1 MRAVDSLK
9 GADKLFNGISSASSP
24 NLSNYENTSH
34 ARKTVACHLRKTIY
48 VAFIKEI
55 YEEVSEYLIYIL
67 DSAIHQTDNIKRIIG
82 EHTQG
87 RFDAYEV
94 LSAKSLEDI
103 QYKAIEKIYQQLES
117 EHSTIAK
124 IPKVIKELGL
134 SVDDDIIDSAVPFLQ
149 MRHIFV
155 HSDGKPDLDF
165 LAAYP
170 KIKTDTKGRISIL
183 TTLNW
188 LLRRLT

>member
-1 MRAVDSLK
+1 MKNSCL
-9 GADKLFNGISSASSP
+9 SSKEN
-24 NLSNYENTSH
+24 NL
-34 ARKTVACHLRKTIY
+34 C
-48 VAFIKEI
+48 AFIKEI

-124 IPKVIKELGL
+124 IPKVIK
-134 SVDDDIIDSAVPFLQ
+134 
-149 MRHIFV
+149 
-155 HSDGKPDLDF
+155 
-165 LAAYP
+165 
-170 KIKTDTKGRISIL
+170 
-183 TTLNW
+183 N
-188 LLRRLT
+188 